1 MGLVLGL
8 TACQQ
13 KAPQPQTG
21 AQTETAE
28 KAGAGTAE
36 TPGGNG
42 ENAAG
47 GAEASGGAGEMPAFS
62 YNITMPTGSMGGS
75 YYTIGTAMSEIFTS
89 NMSGVT
95 ISASAANTSD
105 NIAALTNNETMIAMA
120 GAPDYVFVM
129 EELPTES
136 GDIDSV
142 GVFNQLVS
150 VIVVKA
156 DSPYQTLD
164 DLVGKKINL
173 GAAGSGQC
181 LFNQALIQAAGHTEK
196 DFNCEYLSQGD
207 ASEAFAE
214 GKLDAVFAFISL
226 PASAITQMTATSQ
239 CRILQLD
246 EAFLEK
252 FADEYPYYKMCDVT
266 PEMLP
271 DCGVEATYRSVSQ
284 YGELLV
290 RKDADEDFVYWL
302 TRTLYENYEKLIA
315 AAPGASVCTA
325 ENAVKN
331 TSFNLH
337 AGAQRYFR
345 ETGLQ

>member
-28 KAGAGTAE
+28 KAGAGAAE

-47 GAEASGGAGEMPAFS
+47 AAQASGGAGEMPAFS

-89 NMSGVT
+89 NMNGVT

-302 TRTLYENYEKLIA
+302 TRTLYENHEKLIA

>member
-1 MGLVLGL
+1 M
-8 TACQQ
+8 
-13 KAPQPQTG
+13 
-21 AQTETAE
+21 
-28 KAGAGTAE
+28 
-36 TPGGNG
+36 
-42 ENAAG
+42 
-47 GAEASGGAGEMPAFS
+47 
-62 YNITMPTGSMGGS
+62 
-75 YYTIGTAMSEIFTS
+75 
-89 NMSGVT
+89 
-95 ISASAANTSD
+95 
-105 NIAALTNNETMIAMA
+105 
-120 GAPDYVFVM
+120 
-129 EELPTES
+129 
-136 GDIDSV
+136 
-142 GVFNQLVS
+142 
-150 VIVVKA
+150 
-156 DSPYQTLD
+156 
-164 DLVGKKINL
+164 
-173 GAAGSGQC
+173 
-181 LFNQALIQAAGHTEK
+181 
-196 DFNCEYLSQGD
+196 
-207 ASEAFAE
+207 
-214 GKLDAVFAFISL
+214 FAFISL
-226 PASAITQMTATSQ
+226 PASAITRMTATSQ

>member
-28 KAGAGTAE
+28 KAGAGAAE

-47 GAEASGGAGEMPAFS
+47 AAQASGGAGEMPAFS

>member
-1 MGLVLGL
+1 MKKWIGVLLMTGLVWGL
-8 TACQQ
+8 TACQSREPQ
-13 KAPQPQTG
+13 ATQPQTTV
-21 AQTETAE
+21 Q
-28 KAGAGTAE
+28 AE
-36 TPGGNG
+36 TQ
-42 ENAAG
+42 
-47 GAEASGGAGEMPAFS
+47 AEAKEEQEPQTGEEKGDMPQFN

-89 NMSGVT
+89 NMNGVT

-105 NIAALTNNETMIAMA
+105 NIAALANGETMIAMA

-136 GDIDSV
+136 QDMDSV

-150 VIVVKA
+150 VIVVKE
-156 DSPYQTLD
+156 DSPYYSID

-173 GAAGSGQC
+173 GSAGSGQC
-181 LFNQALIQAAGHTEK
+181 LFNQALLQAAGHTEK

-239 CRILQLD
+239 CRVLQLD

-252 FADEYPYYKMCDVT
+252 FADEYPYYKLCDVT

-271 DCGVEATYRSVSQ
+271 DCGVEETFCSVSQ

-290 RKDADEDFVYWL
+290 TKDADEEFVYWL
-302 TRTLYENYEKLIA
+302 TRTLFENYDKLIA

-337 AGAQRYFR
+337 AGAQKYFK
-345 ETGLQ
+345 EIGLQ